1 MRGRS
6 LLPLARKEADEVN
19 DAVFAEITFHAAY
32 EPQRA
37 VRTKRYK
44 YIRRYERPV
53 LANIDDSPSKD
64 YLLAHGL
71 AERDA
76 PSEQLYDLVFD
87 PNEAHNI
94 VDAEP
99 EIAAELRARLQAWME
114 ETGDP
119 LLDGPVAPAPGTEYN
134 TADQRSPS
142 EPTTRA

>member
-1 MRGRS
+1 VSRQ
-6 LLPLARKEADEVN
+6 AEEVN

-76 PSEQLYDLVFD
+76 PTEQLYDLVFD
-87 PNEAHNI
+87 PNEANNI
-94 VDAEP
+94 VDEEP
-99 EIAAELRARLQAWME
+99 GIAAELRERLYAWMV
-114 ETGDP
+114 ETADP
-119 LLDGPVAPAPGTEYN
+119 LLDGPIAPAPGTEYN
-134 TADQRSPS
+134 TADQRSPA

>member
-1 MRGRS
+1 DALVSQIDIFPTVCDLLGLETPEWVRGRS
-6 LLPLARKEADEVN
+6 LLPLARKDADEVN

-44 YIRRYERPV
+44 YIRRYEKPV

-87 PNEAHNI
+87 PNEAHDI
-94 VDAEP
+94 AGSEP
-99 EIAAELRARLQAWME
+99 EIAAE
-114 ETGDP
+114 
-119 LLDGPVAPAPGTEYN
+119 
-134 TADQRSPS
+134 
-142 EPTTRA
+142 